1 MIACLERSRLGTA
14 AICCSL
20 LAAQLVCIAQ
30 NLDSPPAT
38 GSVQT
43 QAALPEPDYK
53 LTVQP
58 IATLMRS
65 AAALPAGSKVRVQGI
80 VLEQRLGEYI
90 IVSDATGTLFA
101 ETPQTTRVKV
111 NQRVDLWGEP
121 VWDGARVYLRNATF
135 RQITSATGQSE
146 YIGPKPAE
154 LPLLTNAWQVRD
166 LPPERAAWNYPV
178 RLRGV
183 VTVCTPHRA
192 GFTMQDEVSGIYVA
206 MRKGQPH
213 FKTGDLVLVEGV
225 SDPGEFSPVVI
236 ATNVTVLGTAPL
248 PPARPVTLF
257 QLATGQEGSQWIEVR
272 GVVRAVSFSND
283 LAQLEVGDPTGTLQ
297 VNVPTGVHPT
307 NLLDA
312 IVRIRGAAGSLFNE
326 RRQLIGVRIWVPS
339 LDYIEIEEPGITDPF
354 TLPVQPISTLFQYRP
369 RLSLQRRLA
378 VSGVVTFIMPSRS
391 FFIQDGSGG
400 VEVFTTQADPLKP
413 GDRVTVAG
421 YPAFADYG
429 TVLRGAVYRQYGSGP
444 MPQPRKLDAEQPLKP
459 ELHAQWVQTEG
470 RLVDSRQVGGDTVLT
485 LQLGSRVFEAKLMA
499 PANDYRPPQG
509 STIELTGVYKV
520 LADEGRTP
528 VAFQLLVPPGQD
540 IRVLSK
546 PSWWTFERALVV
558 VSGIAIV
565 GLGALCWVALLRR
578 QVQKQTRQLH
588 EQYERERALE
598 QRYRA
603 IFEGAKEIILAH
615 DIDGRITTINP
626 AGLELLGYGAEEV
639 GGKTIEQIVAPECQD
654 DLKQM
659 REVALAQGEAPAREL
674 ELVTKSG
681 RRRYVEMYVRA
692 TFKDNKPVGLHCIAR
707 DITERKQTEAALRES
722 EAMYHSLVEH
732 LPAGVFRKD
741 AEGRYVYV
749 NPWFCKLKGV
759 KPEFYLGKTPQEV
772 AAIELAQ
779 GEIPAD
785 QISKLAAQ
793 GEDHHWQIMRTGKQI
808 ELEERS
814 KGPDG
819 RERHFYVVKSPIF
832 DSRGNVVGSQGV
844 MFEITDRKQAEA
856 ALRES
861 EALYHSLVE
870 QLPVNVYRKDSYGR
884 FVYVNSRFCKFY
896 GFEPGQVLGKTV
908 REIFPIEQAERFTKD
923 DQTVL
928 QTGEPIEHEEEYT
941 GPDGK
946 VKYLHV
952 MKVPVLGSDGTVIGI
967 QGISVDITA
976 RKQAEAAAA
985 EASSLLDTL
994 LENIPDTIYF
1004 KDRQSRFVRFSKAF
1018 LKLFNVSDPE
1028 VIRGK
1033 TDFDFFTEEHAR
1045 PAFEDEQEIIRT
1057 GKPIIGKLEK
1067 ETHPDGRVTWCLT
1080 TKMPWRDKDGNIIG
1094 TFGISRD
1101 VTELKRVQDEL
1112 AYERELLDT
1121 LLNNVPDSIYF
1132 KDRQSR
1138 FVRFSRRFLEL
1149 FKVSDPEV
1157 IRGKTDFD
1165 FFTEEHARQAFEDEQ
1180 EIIRTGKPIIGKLEK
1195 ETHPDGRI
1203 TWCLTTKMPWYDKDG
1218 NIIGTFGISKDAT
1231 ELKRAQ
1237 DQLAYERELLRA
1249 LLDNVPDSI
1258 YFKDTES
1265 RFVRVSRSKLLKA
1278 LEHSPKLK
1286 ARLAQQGVQ
1295 LDGEVPSTDVLVGLS
1310 DFDILSEEDARAAFE
1325 DEQQII
1331 RTGQPIIGKI
1341 EKQTRKDGTT
1351 YWSLTT
1357 KMPWRDKDGKIIGT
1371 FGISRD
1377 ITALK
1382 EAQAE
1387 VERTHR
1393 RLVDMSRM
1401 AGMSAVASEVL
1412 HNVGNVLTSVNTSCS
1427 IAIEY
1432 LQQCDLSK
1440 LARVSELLKENAGRL
1455 DEFLTTDPKGRFIPD
1470 YLSALAQTFTETK
1483 TAAMSELGRLRGY
1496 IDHIKQIVA
1505 MQQSYAK
1512 VAGLEEEVEV
1522 TQLVEDAL
1530 RINEAALDRHSITI
1544 NREIESVPTILVDKH
1559 KVLQIL
1565 VNLIRNAKYALSDS
1579 GRPDR
1584 TLTLRVRRNGGDK
1597 IQIQVIDNGVGIP
1610 PENLTRIFSHGFTT
1624 RGDGH
1629 GFGLHSGALLA
1640 KELGGELTAHSDG
1653 VGKGATFTLVLPLK
1667 PPQRK

>member
-1 MIACLERSRLGTA
+1 MACLDKNRLRTA
-14 AICCSL
+14 AIWCVL
-20 LAAQLVCIAQ
+20 LAAQLACIAQ
-30 NLDSPPAT
+30 NVDTTPPT
-38 GSVQT
+38 GVA
-43 QAALPEPDYK
+43 QAQSIPTEPDDK
-53 LTVQP
+53 LAVQP
-58 IATLMRS
+58 IAALARA
-65 AAALPAGSKVRVQGI
+65 AAALPAGSKVRVRGI
-80 VLEQRLGEYI
+80 VLEQRLGEFI
-90 IVSDATGTLFA
+90 IVSDGTGILFA

-111 NQRVDLWGEP
+111 NQQVDLWGVP

-135 RQITSATGQSE
+135 RQIGSTGAEAQ
-146 YIGPKPAE
+146 YVGPKPAE

-166 LPPERAAWNYPV
+166 LPPERAAWKYPV

-183 VTVCTPHRA
+183 VTVCIPHRT
-192 GFTMQDEVSGIYVA
+192 GFTVQDEISGIYVV
-206 MRKGQPH
+206 MQKGRPNL
-213 FKTGDLVLVEGV
+213 KTGDLVLVEGE
-225 SDPGEFSPVVI
+225 SDPGEFSPIIV

-272 GVVRAVSFSND
+272 GVVRAVGSFTNEI
-283 LAQLEVGDPTGTLQ
+283 AQLELADPTGTLQ
-297 VNVPTGVHPT
+297 VNVPTGVQPT

-312 IVRIRGAAGSLFNE
+312 IVRIRGVARSVFNE

-354 TLPVQPISTLFQYRP
+354 DLPVQPISTLYQYRP
-369 RLSLQRRLA
+369 RLTLQRRLA
-378 VSGVVTFIMPSRS
+378 VSGVVTFTVVGKS

-400 VEVFTTQADPLKP
+400 VEVLTTQTDPLKP

-429 TVLRGAVYRQYGSGP
+429 TVLRAAVYRKYGSGP
-444 MPQPRKLDAEQPLKP
+444 MPEARKLDAEQPLKP

-470 RLVDSRQVGGDTVLT
+470 RVLDSSRVGRDTVLT
-485 LQLGSRVFEAKLMA
+485 LQLGSRVFEARLLA
-499 PANDYRPPQG
+499 PSKDDRPPHA
-509 STIELTGVYKV
+509 STIQLTGVYKV

-528 VAFQLLVPPGQD
+528 ASFQLLVPPGQE

-546 PSWWTFERALVV
+546 PSWWTFERALAVA
-558 VSGIAIV
+558 SGIAML
-565 GLGALCWVALLRR
+565 GLGALCWIALLRR
-578 QVQKQTRQLH
+578 QVAKQTRQLN
-588 EQYERERALE
+588 EQLERERALE

-615 DIDGRITTINP
+615 DLDGRLTTINP

-639 GGKTIEQIVAPECQD
+639 GGMTIEQIVAPECQD

-674 ELVTKSG
+674 EFVTKTG
-681 RRRYVEMYVRA
+681 QRRSVEMYVRA
-692 TFKDNKPVGLHCIAR
+692 TLKDNKPVGLCCIAR

-722 EAMYHSLVEH
+722 EAMYQSLVEH
-732 LPAGVFRKD
+732 MPAGVFRKD

-749 NPWFCKLKGV
+749 NSWFCKLKGV
-759 KPEFYLGKTPQEV
+759 KPELYLGKTPQEV
-772 AAIELAQ
+772 AATELAE
-779 GEIPAD
+779 GKAPSE
-785 QISKLAAQ
+785 QIKKLAGQ
-793 GEDHHWQIMRTGKQI
+793 GIDHHQQIMQTGKQI

-814 KGPDG
+814 VGPDG
-819 RERHFYVVKSPIF
+819 SERHFYVVKSPIF
-832 DSRGNVVGSQGV
+832 DSHGNVVGSQGI
-844 MFEITDRKQAEA
+844 MFDITDRKHAEA

-870 QLPVNVYRKDSYGR
+870 QLPVNVYRKDSDGR
-884 FVYVNSRFCKFY
+884 FVYVNSRFCEFY
-896 GFEPGQVLGKTV
+896 GFEPAQVLGKTV
-908 REIFPIEQAERFTKD
+908 RDIFPAEQAERFIRD
-923 DQTVL
+923 DQTVI
-928 QTGEPIEHEEEYT
+928 QTGKPIEHEEEYT
-941 GPDGK
+941 SSEGK
-946 VKYLHV
+946 IKYLHV
-952 MKVPVLGSDGTVIGI
+952 MKVPVFGSGGTVIGI
-967 QGISVDITA
+967 QGISIDITA
-976 RKQAEAAAA
+976 RKQAEATAA
-985 EASSLLDTL
+985 EASSLLDTLLQNIPDSIYFKDRESRFVRFSNAFLKLFKVSDPEAIRGKTDFDFFTEEHARQAFEDEQEIIRTGKPIVGKLEKETHPDGRITWCLTTKMPWRDKNGNIIGTFGISRDVTELKRTQDELAHERELLDTL

-1004 KDRQSRFVRFSKAF
+1004 KDRQSRFVRFSKGI
-1018 LKLFNVSDPE
+1018 LKLFN
-1028 VIRGK
+1028 
-1033 TDFDFFTEEHAR
+1033 
-1045 PAFEDEQEIIRT
+1045 
-1057 GKPIIGKLEK
+1057 
-1067 ETHPDGRVTWCLT
+1067 
-1080 TKMPWRDKDGNIIG
+1080 
-1094 TFGISRD
+1094 
-1101 VTELKRVQDEL
+1101 
-1112 AYERELLDT
+1112 
-1121 LLNNVPDSIYF
+1121 
-1132 KDRQSR
+1132 
-1138 FVRFSRRFLEL
+1138 
-1149 FKVSDPEV
+1149 VSDPEV

-1180 EIIRTGKPIIGKLEK
+1180 EIIRTGKPIVGKLEK

-1203 TWCLTTKMPWYDKDG
+1203 TWCLTTKMPWRDKNG

-1237 DQLAYERELLRA
+1237 DQLAYERELLRV
-1249 LLDNVPDSI
+1249 LLDSVPDSI
-1258 YFKDTES
+1258 YFKDIES

-1286 ARLAQQGVQ
+1286 ARLAHTGRV

-1310 DFDILSEEDARAAFE
+1310 DFDVLSDEDARAAYE

-1341 EKQTRKDGTT
+1341 EKQTRKDGTA

-1401 AGMSAVASEVL
+1401 AGMAAVASEIL

-1440 LARVSELLKENAGRL
+1440 LAKVSELLKENTGRL

-1470 YLSALAQTFTETK
+1470 YLGAVAQTFTETRNS
-1483 TAAMSELGRLRGY
+1483 AMSELTRLRSY

-1512 VAGLEEEVEV
+1512 VAGLEEQIEVE
-1522 TQLVEDAL
+1522 QLVEDAL
-1530 RINEAALDRHSITI
+1530 RINEAALDRHSVTV
-1544 NREIESVPTILVDKH
+1544 NKDIEPVPPVLVDKH

-1584 TLTLRVRRNGGDK
+1584 ILTLRVRRNGGDK
-1597 IQIQVIDNGVGIP
+1597 IQIQIIDNGVGIP

-1667 PPQRK
+1667 PPERK

>member
-65 AAALPAGSKVRVQGI
+65 AAALPAGSRVRVQGI

-135 RQITSATGQSE
+135 RQITSATGQSQ

-297 VNVPTGVHPT
+297 VNVPSRTHPT

-312 IVRIRGAAGSLFNE
+312 IVRIRGAAGSVFNE

-354 TLPVQPISTLFQYRP
+354 SLPVQPISTLFQYRP

-565 GLGALCWVALLRR
+565 GLGALCWVALLCR

-598 QRYRA
+598 ERYRA

-793 GEDHHWQIMRTGKQI
+793 GEDHHQQIMRTGKQI

-819 RERHFYVVKSPIF
+819 RERYYYVVKSPIF

-928 QTGEPIEHEEEYT
+928 QTGKPIEHEEEYT

-994 LENIPDTIYF
+994 LENIPDSIYF

-1018 LKLFNVSDPE
+1018 LKLFKVSDPE
-1028 VIRGK
+1028 DIRGK

-1045 PAFEDEQEIIRT
+1045 P
-1057 GKPIIGKLEK
+1057 
-1067 ETHPDGRVTWCLT
+1067 
-1080 TKMPWRDKDGNIIG
+1080 
-1094 TFGISRD
+1094 
-1101 VTELKRVQDEL
+1101 
-1112 AYERELLDT
+1112 
-1121 LLNNVPDSIYF
+1121 
-1132 KDRQSR
+1132 
-1138 FVRFSRRFLEL
+1138 
-1149 FKVSDPEV
+1149 
-1157 IRGKTDFD
+1157 
-1165 FFTEEHARQAFEDEQ
+1165 AFEDEQ

-1237 DQLAYERELLRA
+1237 DQLAYERELLRV

-1440 LARVSELLKENAGRL
+1440 LARVFELLKENAGRL

-1483 TAAMSELGRLRGY
+1483 AAAMSELGRLRGY